1 MPSECL
7 LTNADH
13 VLTGL
18 YTQTVTGFL
27 RSLEKYGKVWNLI
40 WVISRSGKVWKK

>member
-18 YTQTVTGFL
+18 YTQTVILQSALLLNIHLLAT
-27 RSLEKYGKVWNLI
+27 
-40 WVISRSGKVWKK
+40 